1 MKVGDLVKR
10 VGVNASKE
18 LGIIIQVE
26 EDEAFGDLVRMSR
39 NILGLGDGLLGVVI
53 NTESPIPQ
61 CLVSWNNGRQ
71 RWMDIVWLE
80 VVNESR

>member
-26 EDEAFGDLVRMSR
+26 EDEALYVPHVFVAWG
-39 NILGLGDGLLGVVI
+39 G
-53 NTESPIPQ
+53 
-61 CLVSWNNGRQ
+61 NNP
-71 RWMDIVWLE
+71 IVWNPCHSLE
-80 VVNESR
+80 VVNASR